1 MGLFQNSVELTR
13 NLRSRNLFVI
23 ATGRRGSRA
32 WPASMPP
39 TGTGGLDRQ
48 YDYLIKLLLIG
59 DSGEYRR
66 WPLPSCRQPCFRKAH
81 LHTGAHP
88 RWTTAMTAAVLWP
101 VCRCGQVRHPDAV
114 RRRLIH
120 HELYHNYWVSLPHTN
135 QIPSKPQ
142 HRATFGS
149 DTP

>member
-1 MGLFQNSVELTR
+1 MATAQLQAALFSQGA
-13 NLRSRNLFVI
+13 F
-23 ATGRRGSRA
+23 AHRG
-32 WPASMPP
+32 
-39 TGTGGLDRQ
+39 
-48 YDYLIKLLLIG
+48 
-59 DSGEYRR
+59 
-66 WPLPSCRQPCFRKAH
+66 PS
-81 LHTGAHP
+81 

-135 QIPSKPQ
+135 QILSKPQ

-149 DTP
+149 DTL